1 MTTVLTETA
10 DQPILQLN
18 TTKYISNFNTIETSA
33 EISNR
38 SRADKIKNSNHN
50 TLSHVFLTAILYTLH
65 FIYISFIAFKSL
77 HSYLENL
84 FRDTHQHQHDIHQRI
99 QFDKTQLTKI
109 PEHLT
114 INVSRELASTRS
126 CKEWEKLMYDISM
139 STCWAWDFGIKEV
152 SVYDASGIM
161 KSVSVDLYKQQSTIL
176 HDYMIKYN
184 NGEKIRPAL
193 KFSIL
198 SIENGKQH
206 MGRVVQEMAKDHPDT
221 IDIPLVDQYMHMD
234 SVSDPDLMILYDGLP
249 HNYVSL
255 DGYPPW
261 HIRLTEIANCSN
273 YHHLNYHVFSKCLYR
288 FSKVEQRFGH

>member
-18 TTKYISNFNTIETSA
+18 TTKYISNINTTETSA
-33 EISNR
+33 EISKR
-38 SRADKIKNSNHN
+38 SRADKIKNSNRN

-77 HSYLENL
+77 YSYLENL
-84 FRDTHQHQHDIHQRI
+84 LRDTHQHPHDIHQRI

-184 NGEKIRPAL
+184 KGEKIRPAL

-206 MGRVVQEMAKDHPDT
+206 MGRVVQEMAKDYPDT
-221 IDIPLVDQYMHMD
+221 IDIPLVDQYMH
-234 SVSDPDLMILYDGLP
+234 
-249 HNYVSL
+249 
-255 DGYPPW
+255 
-261 HIRLTEIANCSN
+261 
-273 YHHLNYHVFSKCLYR
+273 SKQHARKMLLIM
-288 FSKVEQRFGH
+288 S